1 MWHTVASYS
10 KDILME
16 YNNVILRVIDPA
28 NISTVAT
35 LLQEQLKGAHAATVH
50 AMRARYPR
58 WTDELMQRKR
68 LKYAKGRPL
77 ETMLAPKRQRLEE
90 RAMASA
96 FAVIIQGY
104 EDESLMTAAQVLEEG
119 GWMVHSYQQDGV

>member
-35 LLQEQLKGAHAATVH
+35 LLQEQARVSLTEPGCERFEVYHSQSDAQTFLLMEWWTTPGHLDAHRNNKNFVEVYKPKVLPLVERIPH
-50 AMRARYPR
+50 PS
-58 WTDELMQRKR
+58 ER
-68 LKYAKGRPL
+68 L
-77 ETMLAPKRQRLEE
+77 
-90 RAMASA
+90 
-96 FAVIIQGY
+96 I
-104 EDESLMTAAQVLEEG
+104 
-119 GWMVHSYQQDGV
+119 